1 MNISGPTNYFI
12 PKKLHNSGRGSS
24 YAKIIVHSG
33 FIALIATPIFSYTY
47 YTLDDLADARILLIC
62 GSILALGPFILK
74 VTKNL
79 DFTKELSIFVFFSM
93 LILITENQ
101 GGFFSPSIF
110 WLLLVP
116 ILGVYLGSKHSG
128 IYWLI
133 LTIFTIISF
142 YFLHQIKVIGY
153 VNFVSDMHF
162 IHAQSVIGLILISY
176 AFIYIFKKDE
186 AIRIASLQ
194 DSLLKRKRV
203 SKKLLNLAQYDT
215 LTKLPNR
222 SYCSALLNRTIINA
236 KKQRNSFAV
245 FYVDLDNFKNINNT
259 LGHDIGD
266 HLLIDTAKRFQNCL
280 NKDDLVCRLGGD
292 EFVFIIKN
300 INRFIDAENI
310 AKRIINKLAQP
321 YLINNYSIATS
332 PSIGIAVFPD
342 HSTDKTALIKS
353 AEIAMYHAKNLG
365 KNNYKFY
372 TQDIDNKI
380 QRLALMEEYLPFSI
394 KCNELSIAY
403 QPQFDPNTFEVVGI
417 EALLRW
423 KNSKLGTVTPDE
435 FIPVA
440 EQIGAIKII
449 GEWVLKQSCLDFLEW
464 QKLNIVSKKTK
475 LAINLSIIQVMQKD
489 FMLSLTKIIQNLK
502 VDTNQIELE
511 LTESII
517 MSDTTKTIETLEEL
531 TKLGISVAI
540 DDFGIGNSSLN
551 RVATIPADTLKID
564 KSFVNDIPKNPKSVA
579 TIKSVISLA
588 HGLNFKIVAEGVET
602 HEQFEFL
609 KEHGVYAIQG
619 FYISAPIDKEQM
631 ISLLK
636 SQAKLRS

>member
-1 MNISGPTNYFI
+1 MLLNAIYNYFI

-116 ILGVYLGSKHSG
+116 FLGVYLGSKHSG

-133 LTIFTIISF
+133 LTILTIISF

-579 TIKSVISLA
+579 TIKSVIYLA